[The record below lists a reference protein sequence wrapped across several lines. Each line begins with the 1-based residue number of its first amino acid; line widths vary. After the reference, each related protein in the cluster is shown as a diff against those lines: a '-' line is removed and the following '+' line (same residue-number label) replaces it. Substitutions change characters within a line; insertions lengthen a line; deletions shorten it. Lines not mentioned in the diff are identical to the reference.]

1 MAENHDWKIKRK
13 YYTLIKNGIK
23 TLEVKVGYP
32 YIKRVRE
39 GDTITFAEYSDVRFE
54 VIRITRYESL
64 QDMLNSENSYK
75 AIPGVTKYEAL
86 NLYQKTYPKEKRS
99 SRNLCVWTEKTAF
112 ILKFQA
118 FSEPPSPIKASSK
131 ILLSF
136 WGCFILI

>member
-75 AIPGVTKYEAL
+75 AIPGVTKHEAL
-86 NLYQKTYPKEKRS
+86 NLYQKTYPKEKEA
-99 SRNLCVWTEKTAF
+99 LGIYVFE
-112 ILKFQA
+112 LKKQ
-118 FSEPPSPIKASSK
+118 P
-131 ILLSF
+131 LY
-136 WGCFILI
+136 